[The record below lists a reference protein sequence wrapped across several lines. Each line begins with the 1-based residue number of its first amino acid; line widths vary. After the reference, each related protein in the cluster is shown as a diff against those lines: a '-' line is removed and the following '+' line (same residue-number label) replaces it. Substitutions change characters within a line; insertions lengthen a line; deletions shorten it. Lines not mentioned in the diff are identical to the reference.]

1 MQRKVTVFFNSVDL
15 KYDTPRKQTAVLMWA
30 FLYDPSHL
38 SFHLVLGSTKSLLRF
53 KFGTIRKKKKRP
65 KKIIRDKVLGIKL
78 DLGESLE

>member
-15 KYDTPRKQTAVLMWA
+15 KYNTPRKQTAVLMWA

-53 KFGTIRKKKKRP
+53 KSGTIQKKKKKGLKRLSET
-65 KKIIRDKVLGIKL
+65 KFLAL
-78 DLGESLE
+78 N

>member
-15 KYDTPRKQTAVLMWA
+15 KYNTPRKQTAVLMWA

-53 KFGTIRKKKKRP
+53 KFGTIQKKKKKGLKRLSET
-65 KKIIRDKVLGIKL
+65 KFLAL
-78 DLGESLE
+78 N